1 MSLIKNRQHEEAI
14 WRRDEG
20 RQAFSAVTQQAI
32 RFLKKEV
39 LRKYG
44 ALSGTKT
51 FFAEVFGADCCRS

>member
-44 ALSGTKT
+44 ALSGT
-51 FFAEVFGADCCRS
+51 FCAEVFGADCCRS